1 MVTGGRTLIE
11 DSPFLM
17 DLNFALIRI
26 ECCNQYKD
34 TPCRVAL
41 VGVNNSEIVEQKE
54 FFIDP
59 LKAEFDF
66 MTSGTTLE
74 DLRGKG
80 SFAEQFPAMLDF
92 IKQYPVLVA
101 TADGYDADVLYNAI
115 SRHKLECEPLPYMT
129 AKNVLRRAYDS
140 YSYQFDYLCDEM
152 DVSVEGVTPM
162 DFAVAWCQL
171 LIKACAD
178 KEYAD
183 LLMFAEENRIVVGSI
198 SLQGYERCHIKRIY
212 KPKKK
217 EVTEYDPANFDER
230 HPFFDRNVVFT
241 GKLTYFLRDEA
252 EDYIGKIGGHFQKDL
267 TKATNYL
274 VVGVQNPSQVGP
286 DGLSSKQKK
295 AIKYRE
301 EGMEIELLNET
312 DFIDIMGLQHVV
324 DFKKYVEETFYAP
337 LRKNRKV

>member
-1 MVTGGRTLIE
+1 MKNLT
-11 DSPFLM
+11 
-17 DLNFALIRI
+17 FALIRI

-41 VGVNNSEIVEQKE
+41 VGVKNSEIVEQKE

-59 LKAEFDF
+59 QDAEFDF

-80 SFAEQFPAMLDF
+80 SFAEQFPALLDF
-92 IKQYPVLVA
+92 IKQYPVLVS
-101 TADGYDADVLYNAI
+101 TADGYDADVLFNAI
-115 SRHKLECEPLPYMT
+115 TLHKVECGSLPYMT

-152 DVSVEGVTPM
+152 GVSVEGITPM
-162 DFAVAWCQL
+162 DFAIAWCQL

-178 KEYAD
+178 KEFED

-217 EVTEYDPANFDER
+217 EVTEYDPANFDET

-241 GKLTYFLRDEA
+241 GKLTYFLREDA
-252 EDYIGKIGGHFQKDL
+252 EYYVERIGGHCSSGL
-267 TKATNYL
+267 TKATSYL
-274 VVGVQNPSQVGP
+274 VVGVQSPSQVGP
-286 DGLSSKQKK
+286 DGLSAKQKK

-312 DFIDIMGLQHVV
+312 DFIDVMGLQHVV
-324 DFKKYVEETFYAP
+324 DFKKYVEDTFYAP
-337 LRKNRKV
+337 LRKNRKE

>member
-1 MVTGGRTLIE
+1 MKNLT
-11 DSPFLM
+11 
-17 DLNFALIRI
+17 FALIRI

-41 VGVNNSEIVEQKE
+41 VGVKNSEIVEQKE

-59 LKAEFDF
+59 LDAEFDF

-80 SFAEQFPAMLDF
+80 SFAEQFPALLDF
-92 IKQYPVLVA
+92 IKQYPVLVS
-101 TADGYDADVLYNAI
+101 TADGYDADVLFNAI
-115 SRHKLECEPLPYMT
+115 TLHKVECGSLPYMT

-152 DVSVEGVTPM
+152 GVSVDGITSM
-162 DFAVAWCQL
+162 DFAIAWCQL

-178 KEYAD
+178 KEFAD

-217 EVTEYDPANFDER
+217 EVTEYDPANFDET

-241 GKLTYFLRDEA
+241 GKLTYFLREDA
-252 EDYIGKIGGHFQKDL
+252 EYYVERIGGHCSSGL
-267 TKATNYL
+267 TKATSYL
-274 VVGVQNPSQVGP
+274 VVGVQSPSQVGP
-286 DGLSSKQKK
+286 DGLSAKQKK

-324 DFKKYVEETFYAP
+324 DFKKYVEDTFYAP
-337 LRKNRKV
+337 LRKNRKE

>member
-1 MVTGGRTLIE
+1 MMT
-11 DSPFLM
+11 
-17 DLNFALIRI
+17 LNFALIRI

-34 TPCRVAL
+34 TPCRLAL
-41 VGVNNSEIVEQKE
+41 VGVKNSEIVEQKE

-59 LKAEFDF
+59 LDAEFDF

-74 DLRGKG
+74 DLRGRG
-80 SFAEQFPAMLDF
+80 SFAEQFPALLDF
-92 IKQYPVLVA
+92 IKQYPVLVS
-101 TADGYDADVLYNAI
+101 TADGYDADVLFNAI
-115 SRHKLECEPLPYMT
+115 TLHKVESGSLPYMT

-140 YSYQFDYLCDEM
+140 YSYQFNYLCDEM
-152 DVSVEGVTPM
+152 GVSVDGITPM
-162 DFAVAWCQL
+162 DFAIAWCQL

-178 KEYAD
+178 KEFAD

-217 EVTEYDPANFDER
+217 EVTEYDPANFDET

-241 GKLTYFLRDEA
+241 GKLTYFLREDA
-252 EDYIGKIGGHFQKDL
+252 EYYVERIGGHCSSGL
-267 TKATNYL
+267 TKATSYL
-274 VVGVQNPSQVGP
+274 VVGVQSPSQVGP
-286 DGLSSKQKK
+286 DGLSAKQKK

-324 DFKKYVEETFYAP
+324 DFKKYVEDTFYAP
-337 LRKNRKV
+337 LRKNRKE

>member
-1 MVTGGRTLIE
+1 
-11 DSPFLM
+11 
-17 DLNFALIRI
+17 
-26 ECCNQYKD
+26 
-34 TPCRVAL
+34 
-41 VGVNNSEIVEQKE
+41 
-54 FFIDP
+54 
-59 LKAEFDF
+59 

-80 SFAEQFPAMLDF
+80 SFAEQFPALLDF
-92 IKQYPVLVA
+92 IKQYPVLVS

-115 SRHKLECEPLPYMT
+115 ALHKVDCGSLPYMT

-152 DVSVEGVTPM
+152 GVSVEGITPM
-162 DFAVAWCQL
+162 DFAIAWCQL

-178 KEYAD
+178 KEFAD

-217 EVTEYDPANFDER
+217 EVTEYDPANFDET

-241 GKLTYFLRDEA
+241 GKLTYFLREDA
-252 EDYIGKIGGHFQKDL
+252 EYYVERIGGHCSSGL
-267 TKATNYL
+267 TKATSYL
-274 VVGVQNPSQVGP
+274 VVGVQSPSQVGP
-286 DGLSSKQKK
+286 DGLSAKQKK

-324 DFKKYVEETFYAP
+324 DFKKYVEDTFYAA
-337 LRKNRKV
+337 LRKNRKE

>member
-1 MVTGGRTLIE
+1 MMT
-11 DSPFLM
+11 
-17 DLNFALIRI
+17 LNFALIRI

-34 TPCRVAL
+34 TPCRLAL
-41 VGVNNSEIVEQKE
+41 VGVKNSEIVEQKE

-59 LKAEFDF
+59 LDAEFDF

-74 DLRGKG
+74 DLRGRG
-80 SFAEQFPAMLDF
+80 SFAEQFPALLDF
-92 IKQYPVLVA
+92 IKQYPVLVS
-101 TADGYDADVLYNAI
+101 TADGYDADVLFNAI
-115 SRHKLECEPLPYMT
+115 TLHKVESGSLPYMT

-152 DVSVEGVTPM
+152 GVSVDGITPM
-162 DFAVAWCQL
+162 DFAIAWCQL

-178 KEYAD
+178 KEFAD

-217 EVTEYDPANFDER
+217 EVTEYDPANFDET

-241 GKLTYFLRDEA
+241 GKLTYFLREDA
-252 EDYIGKIGGHFQKDL
+252 EYYVERIGGHCSSGL
-267 TKATNYL
+267 TKATSYL
-274 VVGVQNPSQVGP
+274 VVGVQSPSQVGP
-286 DGLSSKQKK
+286 DGLSAKQKK

-324 DFKKYVEETFYAP
+324 DFKKYVEDTFYAP
-337 LRKNRKV
+337 LRKNRKE

>member
-1 MVTGGRTLIE
+1 MMT
-11 DSPFLM
+11 
-17 DLNFALIRI
+17 LNFALIRI

-34 TPCRVAL
+34 TPCRLAL
-41 VGVNNSEIVEQKE
+41 VGVKNSEIVEQKE

-59 LKAEFDF
+59 LDAEFDF

-74 DLRGKG
+74 DLRGRG
-80 SFAEQFPAMLDF
+80 SFAEQFPALLDF
-92 IKQYPVLVA
+92 IKQYPVLVS
-101 TADGYDADVLYNAI
+101 TADGYDADVLFNAI
-115 SRHKLECEPLPYMT
+115 TLHKVECGSLPYMT

-140 YSYQFDYLCDEM
+140 YCYQFDYLCDEM
-152 DVSVEGVTPM
+152 GVSVDGITPM
-162 DFAVAWCQL
+162 DFAIAWCQL

-178 KEYAD
+178 KEFAD

-217 EVTEYDPANFDER
+217 EVTEYDPANFDET

-241 GKLTYFLRDEA
+241 GKLTYFLREDA
-252 EDYIGKIGGHFQKDL
+252 EYYVERIGGHCSSGL
-267 TKATNYL
+267 TKATSYL
-274 VVGVQNPSQVGP
+274 VVGVQSPSQVGP
-286 DGLSSKQKK
+286 DGLSAKQKK

-324 DFKKYVEETFYAP
+324 DFKKYVEDTFYAP
-337 LRKNRKV
+337 LRKNRKE

>member
-1 MVTGGRTLIE
+1 MMT
-11 DSPFLM
+11 
-17 DLNFALIRI
+17 LNFALIRI

-41 VGVNNSEIVEQKE
+41 VGVKNSEIVEQKE

-59 LKAEFDF
+59 LDAEFDF

-74 DLRGKG
+74 DLRGRG
-80 SFAEQFPAMLDF
+80 SFAEQFPALLDF
-92 IKQYPVLVA
+92 IKQYPVLVS
-101 TADGYDADVLYNAI
+101 TADGYDADVLFNAI
-115 SRHKLECEPLPYMT
+115 TLHKVECGSLPYMT

-140 YSYQFDYLCDEM
+140 YSYQFDYLCDKM
-152 DVSVEGVTPM
+152 GVSVEGITPM
-162 DFAVAWCQL
+162 DFAIAWCQL

-178 KEYAD
+178 KEFAD

-217 EVTEYDPANFDER
+217 EVTEYDPANFDET

-241 GKLTYFLRDEA
+241 GKLTYFLREDA
-252 EDYIGKIGGHFQKDL
+252 EYYVERIGGHCSSGL
-267 TKATNYL
+267 TKATSYL
-274 VVGVQNPSQVGP
+274 VVGVQSPSQVGP
-286 DGLSSKQKK
+286 DGLSAKQKK

-324 DFKKYVEETFYAP
+324 DFKKYVEDTFYAP
-337 LRKNRKV
+337 LRKNRKE

>member
-1 MVTGGRTLIE
+1 MKNLT
-11 DSPFLM
+11 
-17 DLNFALIRI
+17 FALIRI

-41 VGVNNSEIVEQKE
+41 VGVKNSEIVEQKE

-59 LKAEFDF
+59 LNAEFDF

-80 SFAEQFPAMLDF
+80 SFAEQFPALLDF
-92 IKQYPVLVA
+92 IKQYPVLVS
-101 TADGYDADVLYNAI
+101 TADGYDADVLFNAI
-115 SRHKLECEPLPYMT
+115 TLYKVECGSLPYMT

-152 DVSVEGVTPM
+152 GVSVEGITPM
-162 DFAVAWCQL
+162 DFAIAWCQL

-178 KEYAD
+178 KEFAD

-217 EVTEYDPANFDER
+217 EVTEYDPANFDET

-241 GKLTYFLRDEA
+241 GKLTYFLREDA
-252 EDYIGKIGGHFQKDL
+252 EYYVERIGGHCSSGL
-267 TKATNYL
+267 TKATSYL
-274 VVGVQNPSQVGP
+274 VVGVQSPSQVGP
-286 DGLSSKQKK
+286 DGLSAKQKK

-324 DFKKYVEETFYAP
+324 DFKKYVEDTFYAP
-337 LRKNRKV
+337 LRKNRKE

>member
-1 MVTGGRTLIE
+1 MV
-11 DSPFLM
+11 F
-17 DLNFALIRI
+17 NFALIRI

-41 VGVNNSEIVEQKE
+41 VGVKNSEIVEQKE

-59 LKAEFDF
+59 MDAEFDF

-80 SFAEQFPAMLDF
+80 SFAEQFPALLDF
-92 IKQYPVLVA
+92 IKQYPVLVS
-101 TADGYDADVLYNAI
+101 TADGYDADVLFNAI
-115 SRHKLECEPLPYMT
+115 SLHKVECGSLPYMT

-152 DVSVEGVTPM
+152 GVSVEGVNPM
-162 DFAVAWCQL
+162 DFAIAWCQL
-171 LIKACAD
+171 LIKACTD

-198 SLQGYERCHIKRIY
+198 SSQGYDRCHIKRIY

-217 EVTEYDPANFDER
+217 EVTEYDSAGFDET

-241 GKLTYFLRDEA
+241 GKLTYFLREDA
-252 EDYIGKIGGHFQKDL
+252 EYYVERIGGHCSSGL
-267 TKATNYL
+267 TKATSYL
-274 VVGVQNPSQVGP
+274 VVGVQSPSQVGP
-286 DGLSSKQKK
+286 DGLSGKQKK

-337 LRKNRKV
+337 LRRLKK

>member
-1 MVTGGRTLIE
+1 MAGTFVLIMKN
-11 DSPFLM
+11 LT
-17 DLNFALIRI
+17 FALIRI
-26 ECCNQYKD
+26 ECCNQHKD

-41 VGVNNSEIVEQKE
+41 VGVKNSEIVEQKE

-59 LKAEFDF
+59 LDAEFDF

-80 SFAEQFPAMLDF
+80 SFAEQFPALLDF
-92 IKQYPVLVA
+92 IKQYPVLVS

-115 SRHKLECEPLPYMT
+115 ALHKVDCGSLPYMT

-152 DVSVEGVTPM
+152 GVSVEGITPM
-162 DFAVAWCQL
+162 DFAIAWCQL

-178 KEYAD
+178 KEFAD

-217 EVTEYDPANFDER
+217 EVTEYDPANFDET

-241 GKLTYFLRDEA
+241 GKLTYFLREDA
-252 EDYIGKIGGHFQKDL
+252 EYYVERIGGHCSSGL
-267 TKATNYL
+267 TKATSYL
-274 VVGVQNPSQVGP
+274 VVGVQSPSQVGP
-286 DGLSSKQKK
+286 DGLSAKQKK

-324 DFKKYVEETFYAP
+324 DFKKYVEDTFYAP
-337 LRKNRKV
+337 LRKNRKE

>member
-1 MVTGGRTLIE
+1 MAGTFVLIMKN
-11 DSPFLM
+11 LT
-17 DLNFALIRI
+17 FALIRI

-41 VGVNNSEIVEQKE
+41 VGVKNSEIVEQKE

-59 LKAEFDF
+59 LDAEFDF

-80 SFAEQFPAMLDF
+80 SFAEQFPALLDF
-92 IKQYPVLVA
+92 IKQYPVLVS

-115 SRHKLECEPLPYMT
+115 ALHKVDCGSLPYMT

-152 DVSVEGVTPM
+152 GVSVEGIAPM
-162 DFAVAWCQL
+162 DFAIAWCQL
-171 LIKACAD
+171 LIKVCAD
-178 KEYAD
+178 KEFAD

-198 SLQGYERCHIKRIY
+198 SSQGYERCHIKRIY

-217 EVTEYDPANFDER
+217 EVTEYDPANFDET

-241 GKLTYFLRDEA
+241 GKLTYFLREDA
-252 EDYIGKIGGHFQKDL
+252 EYYVERIGGHCSSGL
-267 TKATNYL
+267 TKATSYL
-274 VVGVQNPSQVGP
+274 VVGVQSPSQVGP
-286 DGLSSKQKK
+286 DGLSAKQKK

-324 DFKKYVEETFYAP
+324 DFKKYVEDTFYAP
-337 LRKNRKV
+337 LRKNRKD

>member
-1 MVTGGRTLIE
+1 MAGTFVLIMKN
-11 DSPFLM
+11 LT
-17 DLNFALIRI
+17 FALIRI

-34 TPCRVAL
+34 TPCRVVL
-41 VGVNNSEIVEQKE
+41 VGVKNSEIVEQKE

-59 LKAEFDF
+59 LDAEFDF

-80 SFAEQFPAMLDF
+80 SFAEQFPALLDF
-92 IKQYPVLVA
+92 IKQYPVLVS
-101 TADGYDADVLYNAI
+101 TADGYDADVLFNAI
-115 SRHKLECEPLPYMT
+115 TLHKVECGSLPYMT

-140 YSYQFDYLCDEM
+140 YSYQFNYLCDEM
-152 DVSVEGVTPM
+152 GVSVDGITPM
-162 DFAVAWCQL
+162 DFAIAWCQL

-178 KEYAD
+178 KEFED

-198 SLQGYERCHIKRIY
+198 SSQGYERCHIKRIY

-217 EVTEYDPANFDER
+217 EVTEYDPANFDET

-241 GKLTYFLRDEA
+241 GKLTYFLREDA
-252 EDYIGKIGGHFQKDL
+252 EYYVERIGGHCSSGL
-267 TKATNYL
+267 TKATSYL
-274 VVGVQNPSQVGP
+274 VVGVQSPSQVGP
-286 DGLSSKQKK
+286 DGLSGKQKK

-324 DFKKYVEETFYAP
+324 DFKKYVEDTFYAP
-337 LRKNRKV
+337 LRKNRKE

>member
-1 MVTGGRTLIE
+1 MKT
-11 DSPFLM
+11 
-17 DLNFALIRI
+17 LNFALIRI

-41 VGVNNSEIVEQKE
+41 VGINNSEIVEQKE

-59 LKAEFDF
+59 LNAEFDF

-80 SFAEQFPAMLDF
+80 SFAEQFPALLDF
-92 IKQYPVLVA
+92 IKQYPVLVS

-115 SRHKLECEPLPYMT
+115 ALHKVDCASLPYMT

-152 DVSVEGVTPM
+152 GVSVDGITPI
-162 DFAVAWCQL
+162 DFAIAWCQL

-178 KEYAD
+178 KEFED

-198 SLQGYERCHIKRIY
+198 SAQQYERCHVKRVR
-212 KPKKK
+212 KPRKKD
-217 EVTEYDPANFDER
+217 VTEYDPTEFDET
-230 HPFFDRNVVFT
+230 HPFYDQNVVFT
-241 GKLTYFLRDEA
+241 GKLTYFLREVA
-252 EDYIGKIGGHFQKDL
+252 EDYVCRIGGHCPSGL

-274 VVGVQNPSQVGP
+274 VVGVQSPSQVGP
-286 DGLSSKQKK
+286 DGLSGKQKK

-301 EGMEIELLNET
+301 EGCEIELLTET
-312 DFIDIMGLQHVV
+312 DFIDIMGLQHIV
-324 DFKKYVEETFYAP
+324 DYRKYIEETYYFP
-337 LRKNRKV
+337 TRKSNK

>member
-1 MVTGGRTLIE
+1 MAGTFVLIMKN
-11 DSPFLM
+11 LT
-17 DLNFALIRI
+17 FALIRI

-41 VGVNNSEIVEQKE
+41 VGVKNFEIVEQKE

-59 LKAEFDF
+59 LNAEFDF

-80 SFAEQFPAMLDF
+80 SFAEQFPALLDF
-92 IKQYPVLVA
+92 IKQYPVLVS
-101 TADGYDADVLYNAI
+101 TADGYDADVLFNAI
-115 SRHKLECEPLPYMT
+115 TLHKVECGSLPYMT

-140 YSYQFDYLCDEM
+140 YSYQFDYLCDKM
-152 DVSVEGVTPM
+152 GVSVEGITPM
-162 DFAVAWCQL
+162 DFAIAWCQL

-178 KEYAD
+178 KEFAD

-217 EVTEYDPANFDER
+217 EVTEYDPANFDET

-241 GKLTYFLRDEA
+241 GKLTYFLREDA
-252 EDYIGKIGGHFQKDL
+252 EYYVERIGGHCSSGL
-267 TKATNYL
+267 TKATSYL
-274 VVGVQNPSQVGP
+274 VVGVQSPSQVGP
-286 DGLSSKQKK
+286 DGLSAKQKK

-324 DFKKYVEETFYAP
+324 DFKKYVEDTFYAP
-337 LRKNRKV
+337 LRKNRKE

>member
-1 MVTGGRTLIE
+1 MMT
-11 DSPFLM
+11 
-17 DLNFALIRI
+17 LNFALIRI

-34 TPCRVAL
+34 TPCRLAL
-41 VGVNNSEIVEQKE
+41 VGVKNSEIVEQKE

-59 LKAEFDF
+59 LDAEFDF

-80 SFAEQFPAMLDF
+80 SFAEQFPALLDF
-92 IKQYPVLVA
+92 IKQYPVLVS
-101 TADGYDADVLYNAI
+101 TADGYDADVLFNAI
-115 SRHKLECEPLPYMT
+115 TLHKVECGSLPYMT

-152 DVSVEGVTPM
+152 GVSVDGITPM
-162 DFAVAWCQL
+162 DFAIAWCQL

-178 KEYAD
+178 KEFAD

-217 EVTEYDPANFDER
+217 EVTEYDPANFDET

-241 GKLTYFLRDEA
+241 GKLTYFLREDA
-252 EDYIGKIGGHFQKDL
+252 EYYVERIGGHCSSGL
-267 TKATNYL
+267 TKATSYL
-274 VVGVQNPSQVGP
+274 VVGVQSPSQVGP
-286 DGLSSKQKK
+286 DGLSAKQKK

-324 DFKKYVEETFYAP
+324 DFKKYVEDTFYAP
-337 LRKNRKV
+337 LRKNRKE

>member
-1 MVTGGRTLIE
+1 MAGTFILIMKN
-11 DSPFLM
+11 LT
-17 DLNFALIRI
+17 FALIRI

-41 VGVNNSEIVEQKE
+41 VGVKNSEIVEQKE

-59 LKAEFDF
+59 LNAEFDF

-80 SFAEQFPAMLDF
+80 SFAEQFPALLDF
-92 IKQYPVLVA
+92 IKQYPVLVS
-101 TADGYDADVLYNAI
+101 TADGYDADVLFNAI
-115 SRHKLECEPLPYMT
+115 TLHKVECGSLPYMT

-152 DVSVEGVTPM
+152 GVSVEGIAPM
-162 DFAVAWCQL
+162 DFAIAWCQL

-178 KEYAD
+178 KEFAD

-217 EVTEYDPANFDER
+217 EVTEYDPANFDDT

-241 GKLTYFLRDEA
+241 GKLTYFLREDA
-252 EDYIGKIGGHFQKDL
+252 EYYVERIGGHCSSGL
-267 TKATNYL
+267 TKATSYL
-274 VVGVQNPSQVGP
+274 VVGVQSPSQVGP
-286 DGLSSKQKK
+286 DGLSAKQKK

-324 DFKKYVEETFYAP
+324 DFKKYVEDTFYAP
-337 LRKNRKV
+337 LRKNREE

>member
-1 MVTGGRTLIE
+1 M
-11 DSPFLM
+11 
-17 DLNFALIRI
+17 
-26 ECCNQYKD
+26 
-34 TPCRVAL
+34 
-41 VGVNNSEIVEQKE
+41 GVKNSEIVEQKE

-59 LKAEFDF
+59 LDAEFDF

-74 DLRGKG
+74 DLRGRG
-80 SFAEQFPAMLDF
+80 SFAEQFPALLDF
-92 IKQYPVLVA
+92 IKQYPVLVS
-101 TADGYDADVLYNAI
+101 TADGYDADVLFNVI
-115 SRHKLECEPLPYMT
+115 TLHKVESGSLPYMT

-152 DVSVEGVTPM
+152 GVSVDGITPM
-162 DFAVAWCQL
+162 DFAIAWCQL

-178 KEYAD
+178 KEFAD

-217 EVTEYDPANFDER
+217 EVTEYDPANFDET

-241 GKLTYFLRDEA
+241 GKLTYFLREDA
-252 EDYIGKIGGHFQKDL
+252 EYYVERIGGHCSSGL
-267 TKATNYL
+267 TKATSYL
-274 VVGVQNPSQVGP
+274 VVGVQSPSQVGP
-286 DGLSSKQKK
+286 DGLSAKQKK

-324 DFKKYVEETFYAP
+324 DFKKYVEDTFYAP
-337 LRKNRKV
+337 LRKNRKE

>member
-1 MVTGGRTLIE
+1 
-11 DSPFLM
+11 M

-41 VGVNNSEIVEQKE
+41 VGVKNSEIVEQKE

-59 LKAEFDF
+59 LNAEFDF

-80 SFAEQFPAMLDF
+80 SFAEQFPALLDF
-92 IKQYPVLVA
+92 IKLYPVLVS
-101 TADGYDADVLYNAI
+101 TADGYDADVLFNAI
-115 SRHKLECEPLPYMT
+115 TLHKVECGSLPYMT

-152 DVSVEGVTPM
+152 GVSVDGITPM
-162 DFAVAWCQL
+162 DFAIAWCQL

-178 KEYAD
+178 KEFAD

-198 SLQGYERCHIKRIY
+198 SLQGYDRCHIKRIY

-217 EVTEYDPANFDER
+217 EVTEYDPANFDET

-241 GKLTYFLRDEA
+241 GKLTYFLREDA
-252 EDYIGKIGGHFQKDL
+252 EYYVERIGGHCSSGL
-267 TKATNYL
+267 TKATSYL
-274 VVGVQNPSQVGP
+274 VVGVQSPSQVGP
-286 DGLSSKQKK
+286 DGLSAKQKK

-324 DFKKYVEETFYAP
+324 DFKKYVEDTFYAP
-337 LRKNRKV
+337 LRKNRKE

>member
-1 MVTGGRTLIE
+1 MAGTFVLIMKN
-11 DSPFLM
+11 LT
-17 DLNFALIRI
+17 FALIRI

-34 TPCRVAL
+34 TPCRLVL
-41 VGVNNSEIVEQKE
+41 VGVKNSEIVEQKE

-59 LKAEFDF
+59 LDAEFDF

-80 SFAEQFPAMLDF
+80 SFAEQFPALLDF
-92 IKQYPVLVA
+92 IKQYPVLVS
-101 TADGYDADVLYNAI
+101 TADGYDADVLFNAI
-115 SRHKLECEPLPYMT
+115 TLHKVECGSLPYMT

-140 YSYQFDYLCDEM
+140 YSYQFNYLCDEM
-152 DVSVEGVTPM
+152 GVSVDGITPM
-162 DFAVAWCQL
+162 DFAIAWCQL

-178 KEYAD
+178 KEFAD

-217 EVTEYDPANFDER
+217 EVTEYDPANFDET

-241 GKLTYFLRDEA
+241 GKLTYFLREDA
-252 EDYIGKIGGHFQKDL
+252 EYYVERIGGHCSSGL
-267 TKATNYL
+267 TKATSYL
-274 VVGVQNPSQVGP
+274 VVGVQSPSQVGP
-286 DGLSSKQKK
+286 DGLSAKQKK

-324 DFKKYVEETFYAP
+324 DFKKYVEDTFYAP
-337 LRKNRKV
+337 LRKNRKE

>member
-1 MVTGGRTLIE
+1 MMT
-11 DSPFLM
+11 
-17 DLNFALIRI
+17 LNFALIRI

-34 TPCRVAL
+34 TPCRLAL
-41 VGVNNSEIVEQKE
+41 VGVKNSEIVEQKE

-59 LKAEFDF
+59 LDVEFDF

-74 DLRGKG
+74 DLRGRG
-80 SFAEQFPAMLDF
+80 SFAEQFPALLDF
-92 IKQYPVLVA
+92 IKQYPVLVS
-101 TADGYDADVLYNAI
+101 TADGYDADVLFNAI
-115 SRHKLECEPLPYMT
+115 TLHKVESGSLPYMT

-152 DVSVEGVTPM
+152 GVSVDGITPM
-162 DFAVAWCQL
+162 DFAIAWCQL

-178 KEYAD
+178 KEFAD

-217 EVTEYDPANFDER
+217 EVTEYDPANFDET

-241 GKLTYFLRDEA
+241 GKLTYFLREDA
-252 EDYIGKIGGHFQKDL
+252 EYYVERIGGHCSSGL
-267 TKATNYL
+267 TKATSYL
-274 VVGVQNPSQVGP
+274 VVGVQSPSQVGP
-286 DGLSSKQKK
+286 DGLSAKQKK

-324 DFKKYVEETFYAP
+324 DFKKYVEDTFYAP
-337 LRKNRKV
+337 LRKNRKE

>member
-1 MVTGGRTLIE
+1 MMT
-11 DSPFLM
+11 
-17 DLNFALIRI
+17 LNFALIRI

-34 TPCRVAL
+34 TPCRLAL
-41 VGVNNSEIVEQKE
+41 VGVKNSEIVEQKE

-59 LKAEFDF
+59 LDAEFDF

-74 DLRGKG
+74 DLRGRG
-80 SFAEQFPAMLDF
+80 SFAEQFPALLDF
-92 IKQYPVLVA
+92 IKQYPVLVS
-101 TADGYDADVLYNAI
+101 TADGYDADVLFNAI
-115 SRHKLECEPLPYMT
+115 TLHKVECGSLPYMT

-152 DVSVEGVTPM
+152 GVSVDGITPM
-162 DFAVAWCQL
+162 DFAIAWCQL

-178 KEYAD
+178 KEFAD

-217 EVTEYDPANFDER
+217 EVTEYDPANFDET

-241 GKLTYFLRDEA
+241 GKLTYFLREDA
-252 EDYIGKIGGHFQKDL
+252 EYYVERIGGHCSSGL
-267 TKATNYL
+267 TKATSYL
-274 VVGVQNPSQVGP
+274 VVGVQSPSQVGP
-286 DGLSSKQKK
+286 DGLSAKQKK

-324 DFKKYVEETFYAP
+324 DFKKYVEDTFYAP
-337 LRKNRKV
+337 LRKNRKE

>member
-1 MVTGGRTLIE
+1 MMT
-11 DSPFLM
+11 
-17 DLNFALIRI
+17 LNFALIRI

-41 VGVNNSEIVEQKE
+41 VGVKNSEIVEQKE

-59 LKAEFDF
+59 LNAEFDF

-80 SFAEQFPAMLDF
+80 SFAEQFPALLDF
-92 IKQYPVLVA
+92 IKQYPVLVS
-101 TADGYDADVLYNAI
+101 TADGYDADVLFNAI
-115 SRHKLECEPLPYMT
+115 TLHKVECGSLPYMT

-152 DVSVEGVTPM
+152 GVSVDGITPM
-162 DFAVAWCQL
+162 DFAIAWCQL

-178 KEYAD
+178 KEFAD

-217 EVTEYDPANFDER
+217 EVTEYDPANFDET

-241 GKLTYFLRDEA
+241 GKLTYFLREDA
-252 EDYIGKIGGHFQKDL
+252 EYYVERIGGHCSSGL
-267 TKATNYL
+267 TKATSYL
-274 VVGVQNPSQVGP
+274 VVGVQSPSQVGP
-286 DGLSSKQKK
+286 DGLSAKQKK

-324 DFKKYVEETFYAP
+324 DFKKYVEDTFYAP
-337 LRKNRKV
+337 LRKNRKE

>member
-1 MVTGGRTLIE
+1 MKNLT
-11 DSPFLM
+11 
-17 DLNFALIRI
+17 FALIRI

-41 VGVNNSEIVEQKE
+41 VGVKNSEIVEQKE

-59 LKAEFDF
+59 LDAEFDF

-80 SFAEQFPAMLDF
+80 SFAEQFPALLDF
-92 IKQYPVLVA
+92 IKQYPVLVS
-101 TADGYDADVLYNAI
+101 TADGYDADVLFNAI
-115 SRHKLECEPLPYMT
+115 TLHKVECGSLPYMT

-152 DVSVEGVTPM
+152 GVSVEGITPM
-162 DFAVAWCQL
+162 DFAIAWCQL

-178 KEYAD
+178 KEFED

-217 EVTEYDPANFDER
+217 EVTEYDPANFDET

-241 GKLTYFLRDEA
+241 GKLTYFLREDA
-252 EDYIGKIGGHFQKDL
+252 EYYVERIGGHCSSGL
-267 TKATNYL
+267 TKATSYL
-274 VVGVQNPSQVGP
+274 VVGVQSPSQVGP
-286 DGLSSKQKK
+286 DGLSAKQKK

-312 DFIDIMGLQHVV
+312 DFIDVMGLQHVV
-324 DFKKYVEETFYAP
+324 DFKKYVEDTFYAP
-337 LRKNRKV
+337 LRKNRKE

>member
-1 MVTGGRTLIE
+1 MMT
-11 DSPFLM
+11 
-17 DLNFALIRI
+17 LNFALIRI

-34 TPCRVAL
+34 TPCRLAL
-41 VGVNNSEIVEQKE
+41 VGVKNSEIVEQKE

-59 LKAEFDF
+59 LDAEFDF

-80 SFAEQFPAMLDF
+80 SFAEQFPALLDF
-92 IKQYPVLVA
+92 IKQYPVLVS
-101 TADGYDADVLYNAI
+101 TADGYDADVLFNAI
-115 SRHKLECEPLPYMT
+115 TLHKVESGSLPYMT

-140 YSYQFDYLCDEM
+140 YSYQFNYLCDEM
-152 DVSVEGVTPM
+152 GVSVDGITPM
-162 DFAVAWCQL
+162 DFAIAWCQL

-178 KEYAD
+178 KEFAD

-217 EVTEYDPANFDER
+217 EVTEYDPANFDET

-241 GKLTYFLRDEA
+241 GKLTYFLREDA
-252 EDYIGKIGGHFQKDL
+252 EYYVERIGGHCSSGL
-267 TKATNYL
+267 TKATSYL
-274 VVGVQNPSQVGP
+274 VVGVQSPSQVGP
-286 DGLSSKQKK
+286 DGLSAKQKK

-324 DFKKYVEETFYAP
+324 DFKKYVEDTFYAP
-337 LRKNRKV
+337 LRKNRKE

>member
-1 MVTGGRTLIE
+1 MMT
-11 DSPFLM
+11 
-17 DLNFALIRI
+17 LNFALIRI

-34 TPCRVAL
+34 TPCRLAL
-41 VGVNNSEIVEQKE
+41 VGVQNSEIVKQKE

-59 LKAEFDF
+59 LNAEFDF

-80 SFAEQFPAMLDF
+80 SFAEQFPALLDF
-92 IKQYPVLVA
+92 IKQYPVLVS
-101 TADGYDADVLYNAI
+101 TADGYDADVLFNAI
-115 SRHKLECEPLPYMT
+115 TLHKVECGSLPYMT

-152 DVSVEGVTPM
+152 GVSVDGITPM
-162 DFAVAWCQL
+162 DFAIAWCQL

-178 KEYAD
+178 KEFAD

-198 SLQGYERCHIKRIY
+198 SLQGYDRCHIKRIY

-217 EVTEYDPANFDER
+217 EVTEYDPANFDET

-241 GKLTYFLRDEA
+241 GKLTYFLREDA
-252 EDYIGKIGGHFQKDL
+252 EYYVERIGGHCSSGL
-267 TKATNYL
+267 TKATSYL
-274 VVGVQNPSQVGP
+274 VVGVQSPSQVGP
-286 DGLSSKQKK
+286 DGLSAKQKK

-324 DFKKYVEETFYAP
+324 DFKKYVEDTFYAP
-337 LRKNRKV
+337 LRKNRKE

>member
-1 MVTGGRTLIE
+1 MMT
-11 DSPFLM
+11 
-17 DLNFALIRI
+17 LNFALIRI

-59 LKAEFDF
+59 LNVEFDF

-80 SFAEQFPAMLDF
+80 SFAEQFPALLDF
-92 IKQYPVLVA
+92 IKQYPVLVS
-101 TADGYDADVLYNAI
+101 TADGSDADVLYNAI
-115 SRHKLECEPLPYMT
+115 ALHKVDCGSLPYMT

-152 DVSVEGVTPM
+152 GVSVDGITPM
-162 DFAVAWCQL
+162 DFAIAWCQL

-178 KEYAD
+178 KEFED

-198 SLQGYERCHIKRIY
+198 SSQGYERCHIKRIY

-217 EVTEYDPANFDER
+217 EITEYDPAGFDETNL
-230 HPFFDRNVVFT
+230 FFDQNVAFT

-252 EDYIGKIGGHFQKDL
+252 KDYVGKIGGHFQESL

-274 VVGVQNPSQVGP
+274 VVGVQSPSQVGP
-286 DGLSSKQKK
+286 DGLSNKQKK

-312 DFIDIMGLQHVV
+312 DFIDIMGLQDVV

>member
-1 MVTGGRTLIE
+1 MMT
-11 DSPFLM
+11 
-17 DLNFALIRI
+17 LNFALIRI

-41 VGVNNSEIVEQKE
+41 VGVKNSEIVEQKE

-59 LKAEFDF
+59 LNAEFDL
-66 MTSGTTLE
+66 MTSDTTLE

-80 SFAEQFPAMLDF
+80 SFAEQFPALLDF
-92 IKQYPVLVA
+92 IKQYPVLVS
-101 TADGYDADVLYNAI
+101 TADGYDADVLFNAI
-115 SRHKLECEPLPYMT
+115 TLHKLESGSLPYMT

-152 DVSVEGVTPM
+152 GVSVDGITSM
-162 DFAVAWCQL
+162 DFAIAWCQL

-178 KEYAD
+178 KEFAD

-217 EVTEYDPANFDER
+217 EVTEYDPANFDET

-241 GKLTYFLRDEA
+241 GKLTYFLREDA
-252 EDYIGKIGGHFQKDL
+252 EYYVERIGGHCSSGL
-267 TKATNYL
+267 TKATSYL
-274 VVGVQNPSQVGP
+274 VVGVQSPSQVGP
-286 DGLSSKQKK
+286 DGLSAKQKK

-324 DFKKYVEETFYAP
+324 DFKKYVEDTFYAP
-337 LRKNRKV
+337 LRKNRKE

>member
-1 MVTGGRTLIE
+1 MKNLT
-11 DSPFLM
+11 
-17 DLNFALIRI
+17 FALIRI

-34 TPCRVAL
+34 TPCRLAL
-41 VGVNNSEIVEQKE
+41 VGVKNSEIVEQKE

-59 LKAEFDF
+59 LDAEFDF

-74 DLRGKG
+74 DLRGRG
-80 SFAEQFPAMLDF
+80 SFAEQFPALLDF
-92 IKQYPVLVA
+92 IKQYPVLVS
-101 TADGYDADVLYNAI
+101 TADGYDADVLFNAI
-115 SRHKLECEPLPYMT
+115 TLHKVECGSLPYMT

-152 DVSVEGVTPM
+152 GVSVDGITPM
-162 DFAVAWCQL
+162 DFAIAWCQL

-178 KEYAD
+178 KEFAD

-198 SLQGYERCHIKRIY
+198 SLQGYDRCHIKRIY

-217 EVTEYDPANFDER
+217 EVTEYDPANFDET

-241 GKLTYFLRDEA
+241 GKLTYFLREDA
-252 EDYIGKIGGHFQKDL
+252 EYYVERIGGHCSSGL
-267 TKATNYL
+267 TKATSYL
-274 VVGVQNPSQVGP
+274 VVGVQSPSQVGP
-286 DGLSSKQKK
+286 DGLSAKQKK

-324 DFKKYVEETFYAP
+324 DFKKYVEDTFYAP
-337 LRKNRKV
+337 LRKNRKE

>member
-1 MVTGGRTLIE
+1 MMT
-11 DSPFLM
+11 
-17 DLNFALIRI
+17 LNFALIRI

-41 VGVNNSEIVEQKE
+41 VGVKNSEIVEQKE

-59 LKAEFDF
+59 LDAEFDF
-66 MTSGTTLE
+66 MTSSTTLE
-74 DLRGKG
+74 DLRGRG
-80 SFAEQFPAMLDF
+80 SFAEQFPALLDF
-92 IKQYPVLVA
+92 IKQYPVLVS

-115 SRHKLECEPLPYMT
+115 TLHKVACGSLPYMT

-152 DVSVEGVTPM
+152 GVSVDGITPM
-162 DFAVAWCQL
+162 DFAIAWCQL

-178 KEYAD
+178 KEFED

-198 SLQGYERCHIKRIY
+198 SSQGYERCHIKRIY

-217 EVTEYDPANFDER
+217 EVTEYDPANFDET

-241 GKLTYFLRDEA
+241 GKLTYFLREDA
-252 EDYIGKIGGHFQKDL
+252 EYYVERIGGHCSSGL
-267 TKATNYL
+267 TKATSYL
-274 VVGVQNPSQVGP
+274 VVGVQSPSQVGP
-286 DGLSSKQKK
+286 DGLSAKQKK

-324 DFKKYVEETFYAP
+324 DFKKYVEDTFYAP
-337 LRKNRKV
+337 LRKNRKE

>member
-1 MVTGGRTLIE
+1 MKN
-11 DSPFLM
+11 
-17 DLNFALIRI
+17 LNFALIRI

-41 VGVNNSEIVEQKE
+41 VGVKNSEIVEQKE

-59 LKAEFDF
+59 KDAEFDF

-80 SFAEQFPAMLDF
+80 SFAEQFPALLDF
-92 IKQYPVLVA
+92 IKQYPVLVS

-115 SRHKLECEPLPYMT
+115 ALHKVDCGSLPYMT

-152 DVSVEGVTPM
+152 GVSVEGITPM
-162 DFAVAWCQL
+162 DFAIAWCQL

-178 KEYAD
+178 KEFAD

-217 EVTEYDPANFDER
+217 EVTEYDPANFDET

-241 GKLTYFLRDEA
+241 GKLTYFLREDA
-252 EDYIGKIGGHFQKDL
+252 EYYVERIGGHCSSGL
-267 TKATNYL
+267 TKATSYL
-274 VVGVQNPSQVGP
+274 VVGVQSPSQVGP
-286 DGLSSKQKK
+286 DGLSAKQKK

-324 DFKKYVEETFYAP
+324 DFKKYVEDTFYAP
-337 LRKNRKV
+337 LRKNRKE

>member
-1 MVTGGRTLIE
+1 MAGTFVLIMKN
-11 DSPFLM
+11 LT
-17 DLNFALIRI
+17 FALIRI

-34 TPCRVAL
+34 TPCRVVL
-41 VGVNNSEIVEQKE
+41 VGVKNSEIVEQKE

-59 LKAEFDF
+59 LDAEFDF

-80 SFAEQFPAMLDF
+80 SFAEQFPALLDF
-92 IKQYPVLVA
+92 IKQYPVLVS
-101 TADGYDADVLYNAI
+101 TADGYDADVLFNAI
-115 SRHKLECEPLPYMT
+115 ILHKVECGSLPYMT

-140 YSYQFDYLCDEM
+140 YSYQFNYLCDEM
-152 DVSVEGVTPM
+152 GVSVDGITPM
-162 DFAVAWCQL
+162 DFAIAWCQL

-178 KEYAD
+178 KEFED

-198 SLQGYERCHIKRIY
+198 SSQGYERCHIKRIY

-217 EVTEYDPANFDER
+217 EVTEYDPANFDET

-241 GKLTYFLRDEA
+241 GKLTYFLREDA
-252 EDYIGKIGGHFQKDL
+252 EYYVERIGGHCSSGL
-267 TKATNYL
+267 TKATSYL
-274 VVGVQNPSQVGP
+274 VVGVQSPSQVGP
-286 DGLSSKQKK
+286 DGLSAKQKK

-324 DFKKYVEETFYAP
+324 DFKKYVEDTFYAP
-337 LRKNRKV
+337 LRKNRKE

>member
-1 MVTGGRTLIE
+1 MKT
-11 DSPFLM
+11 
-17 DLNFALIRI
+17 LNFALIRI
-26 ECCNQYKD
+26 ECCNKYKD

-41 VGVNNSEIVEQKE
+41 VGVKNSEIVEQKE

-59 LKAEFDF
+59 LDAEFDF

-80 SFAEQFPAMLDF
+80 SFAEQFPALLDF
-92 IKQYPVLVA
+92 IKQYPVLVS
-101 TADGYDADVLYNAI
+101 TADGYDADVLFNAI
-115 SRHKLECEPLPYMT
+115 TLHKVECGSLPYMT

-140 YSYQFDYLCDEM
+140 YSYQFNYLCDEM
-152 DVSVEGVTPM
+152 GVSVDGITPM
-162 DFAVAWCQL
+162 DFAIAWCQL

-178 KEYAD
+178 KEFED

-198 SLQGYERCHIKRIY
+198 SSQGYERCHIKRIY

-217 EVTEYDPANFDER
+217 EVTEYDPANFDET

-241 GKLTYFLRDEA
+241 GKLTYFLREDA
-252 EDYIGKIGGHFQKDL
+252 EYYVERIGGHCSSGL
-267 TKATNYL
+267 TKATSYL
-274 VVGVQNPSQVGP
+274 VVGVQSPSQVGP
-286 DGLSSKQKK
+286 DGLSAKQKK

-324 DFKKYVEETFYAP
+324 DFKKYVEDTFYAP
-337 LRKNRKV
+337 LRKNRKE

>member
-1 MVTGGRTLIE
+1 MMT
-11 DSPFLM
+11 
-17 DLNFALIRI
+17 LNFALIRI

-34 TPCRVAL
+34 TPCRLAL
-41 VGVNNSEIVEQKE
+41 VGVKNSEIVEQKE

-59 LKAEFDF
+59 LDAEFDF

-74 DLRGKG
+74 DLRGRG
-80 SFAEQFPAMLDF
+80 SFAEQFPALLDF
-92 IKQYPVLVA
+92 IKQYPVLVS
-101 TADGYDADVLYNAI
+101 TADGYDADVLFNVI
-115 SRHKLECEPLPYMT
+115 TLHKVESGSLPYMT

-152 DVSVEGVTPM
+152 GVSVDGITPM
-162 DFAVAWCQL
+162 DFAIAWCQL

-178 KEYAD
+178 KEFAD

-217 EVTEYDPANFDER
+217 EVTEYDPANFDET

-241 GKLTYFLRDEA
+241 GKLTYFLREDA
-252 EDYIGKIGGHFQKDL
+252 EYYVERIGGHCSSGL
-267 TKATNYL
+267 TKATSYL
-274 VVGVQNPSQVGP
+274 VVGVQSPSQVGP
-286 DGLSSKQKK
+286 DGLSAKQKK

-324 DFKKYVEETFYAP
+324 DFKKYVEDTFYAP
-337 LRKNRKV
+337 LRKNRKE

>member
-1 MVTGGRTLIE
+1 MMT
-11 DSPFLM
+11 
-17 DLNFALIRI
+17 LNFALIRI

-41 VGVNNSEIVEQKE
+41 VGVKNSEIVEQKE

-59 LKAEFDF
+59 LNAEFDF

-80 SFAEQFPAMLDF
+80 SFAEQFPALLDF
-92 IKQYPVLVA
+92 IKLYPVLVS
-101 TADGYDADVLYNAI
+101 TADGYDADVLFNAI
-115 SRHKLECEPLPYMT
+115 TLHKVECGSLPYMT

-152 DVSVEGVTPM
+152 GVSVDGITPM
-162 DFAVAWCQL
+162 DFAIAWCQL

-178 KEYAD
+178 KEFAD

-217 EVTEYDPANFDER
+217 EVTEYDPANFDET

-241 GKLTYFLRDEA
+241 GKLTYFLREDA
-252 EDYIGKIGGHFQKDL
+252 EYYVERIGGHCSSGL
-267 TKATNYL
+267 TKATSYL
-274 VVGVQNPSQVGP
+274 VVGVQSPSQVGP
-286 DGLSSKQKK
+286 DGLSAKQKK

-324 DFKKYVEETFYAP
+324 DFKKYVEDTFYAP
-337 LRKNRKV
+337 LRKNRKE

>member
-1 MVTGGRTLIE
+1 MKN
-11 DSPFLM
+11 
-17 DLNFALIRI
+17 LNFALIRI

-41 VGVNNSEIVEQKE
+41 VGVKNSEIVEQKE

-59 LKAEFDF
+59 KDAEFDF

-80 SFAEQFPAMLDF
+80 SFAEQFPALLDF
-92 IKQYPVLVA
+92 IKQYPVLVS
-101 TADGYDADVLYNAI
+101 TADGYDADVLFNAI
-115 SRHKLECEPLPYMT
+115 ALHKVECGSLPYMT

-152 DVSVEGVTPM
+152 GVSVEGIAPM
-162 DFAVAWCQL
+162 DFAIAWCQL

-178 KEYAD
+178 KEFAD

-217 EVTEYDPANFDER
+217 EVTEYDPANFDET

-241 GKLTYFLRDEA
+241 GKLTYFLREDA
-252 EDYIGKIGGHFQKDL
+252 EYYVERIGGHCSSGL
-267 TKATNYL
+267 TKATSYL
-274 VVGVQNPSQVGP
+274 VVGVQSPSQVGP
-286 DGLSSKQKK
+286 DGLSAKQKK

-324 DFKKYVEETFYAP
+324 DFKKYVEDTFYAP
-337 LRKNRKV
+337 LRKNRKE

>member
-1 MVTGGRTLIE
+1 MMT
-11 DSPFLM
+11 
-17 DLNFALIRI
+17 LNFALIRI

-41 VGVNNSEIVEQKE
+41 VGVKNSEIVEQKE

-59 LKAEFDF
+59 LDAEFDF

-80 SFAEQFPAMLDF
+80 SFAEQFPALLDF
-92 IKQYPVLVA
+92 IKQYPVLVS
-101 TADGYDADVLYNAI
+101 TADGYDADVLFNAI
-115 SRHKLECEPLPYMT
+115 TLHKVECGSLPYMT

-152 DVSVEGVTPM
+152 GVSVEGITPM
-162 DFAVAWCQL
+162 DFAIAWCQL

-178 KEYAD
+178 KEFAD

-217 EVTEYDPANFDER
+217 EVTEYDPANFDET

-241 GKLTYFLRDEA
+241 GKLTYFLREDA
-252 EDYIGKIGGHFQKDL
+252 EYYVERIGGHWSSGL
-267 TKATNYL
+267 TKATGYMGR
-274 VVGVQNPSQVGP
+274 GVQSRSQGGP
-286 DGLSSKQKK
+286 DGLSAKQKK

-324 DFKKYVEETFYAP
+324 DFKKYVEDTFYAP
-337 LRKNRKV
+337 LRKNRKE